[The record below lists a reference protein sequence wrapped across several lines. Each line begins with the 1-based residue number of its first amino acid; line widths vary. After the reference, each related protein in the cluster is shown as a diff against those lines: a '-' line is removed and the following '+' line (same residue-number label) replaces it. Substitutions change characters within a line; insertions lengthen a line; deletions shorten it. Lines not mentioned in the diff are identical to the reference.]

1 MLHKIVAIR
10 VLLLLQYTDISIVG
24 KLPLKHYFDLHQAS
38 TLAFLSEVLAI
49 PTGDVMIL
57 DENSTLFIDI
67 LIYYASAAVDQSGL
81 YIIKNVAVFLSNQ
94 LVSMAKFSI
103 DEANNYWSIRGV
115 LVPYHMLDNILQKRS
130 ELCMALKSFIA
141 QPDCDLSTS
150 AILCRLLRCLLE
162 INLVRSS
169 ILTDTTAMPGEQV
182 AEELLLPLVVLLERS
197 GADVRSLSTKDALLS
212 NTQTIVRIFSLLPST
227 TTTTIN
233 IFTADNTNRLIQA
246 LANLQSSLFQPLH
259 TCLLSDCIT
268 CSASDAVLQSI
279 KRLVLRDD
287 REEGPIFLAGWLL
300 KDDSS
305 FPEKLRKTADENP
318 AFRDSV
324 LYSILV

>member
-10 VLLLLQYTDISIVG
+10 VLLLLQYTDEHIVG
-24 KLPLKHYFDLHQAS
+24 KLRIPLEHYFREQQQAS

-49 PTGDVMIL
+49 PTGDNTIL
-57 DENSTLFIDI
+57 DKMETSTLFIDI
-67 LIYYASAAVDQSGL
+67 LIYYAAVDQSGL
-81 YIIKNVAVFLSNQ
+81 DIIKNVAVFLSNQ

-103 DEANNYWSIRGV
+103 DEVKNYWV
-115 LVPYHMLDNILQKRS
+115 LVPYLKLDNILPKRS

-141 QPDCDLSTS
+141 QPDCDLSTA

-169 ILTDTTAMPGEQV
+169 ISIDTTAMPGEQV

-227 TTTTIN
+227 INTTN
-233 IFTADNTNRLIQA
+233 IFTADNTNRLIRA

-259 TCLLSDCIT
+259 TRLLSDCIT

-279 KRLVLRDD
+279 KRLLLRD
-287 REEGPIFLAGWLL
+287 EGPIFLAGWLL

-318 AFRDSV
+318 TFKDSV

>member
-10 VLLLLQYTDISIVG
+10 VLLLLQYTDISIVE
-24 KLPLKHYFDLHQAS
+24 KLPLKHYFDQHQAS
-38 TLAFLSEVLAI
+38 TLAFLSEVLVI
-49 PTGDVMIL
+49 PTGDVIIL
-57 DENSTLFIDI
+57 DANSTLFIDI

-94 LVSMAKFSI
+94 LVSMAEFSI
-103 DEANNYWSIRGV
+103 DEANNYWSIGV
-115 LVPYHMLDNILQKRS
+115 LVPFNMLDNILHKRS

-141 QPDCDLSTS
+141 QPNCDLSTA

-169 ILTDTTAMPGEQV
+169 ILTDTTAMPDEQV

-197 GADVRSLSTKDALLS
+197 GADDKSLSTKDALLS
-212 NTQTIVRIFSLLPST
+212 NTRTIVRIFSLLPST
-227 TTTTIN
+227 TTTTN
-233 IFTADNTNRLIQA
+233 IFTADNTNRLIRA
-246 LANLQSSLFQPLH
+246 LANLQSLLFQPLH

-268 CSASDAVLQSI
+268 GSASDAVLQSI
-279 KRLVLRDD
+279 KRLVLRD
-287 REEGPIFLAGWLL
+287 EGPIFLAGWLL

-305 FPEKLRKTADENP
+305 FPEKLRSIADENP
-318 AFRDSV
+318 TFKDSV

>member
-1 MLHKIVAIR
+1 
-10 VLLLLQYTDISIVG
+10 
-24 KLPLKHYFDLHQAS
+24 
-38 TLAFLSEVLAI
+38 
-49 PTGDVMIL
+49 MIL
-57 DENSTLFIDI
+57 DANSTLFIDI
-67 LIYYASAAVDQSGL
+67 LIYYASSAVDQSGL

-103 DEANNYWSIRGV
+103 DEANNYWGIRGV
-115 LVPYHMLDNILQKRS
+115 LVPYHMLNNILQKRS

-141 QPDCDLSTS
+141 QPNCDLSTA

-197 GADVRSLSTKDALLS
+197 GADDKSLSTKDALLS

-227 TTTTIN
+227 TTITTS
-233 IFTADNTNRLIQA
+233 IFTADNTNRLIRA
-246 LANLQSSLFQPLH
+246 LANLQSLLFQPLH

-279 KRLVLRDD
+279 KRLLLRDD
-287 REEGPIFLAGWLL
+287 REDGPIFLAGWLL

-318 AFRDSV
+318 TFKDSV
-324 LYSILV
+324 LYSILVCIVLNYLNSYKFSRMYIFTSSYNKM